1 MRRLVELIGKQF
13 LNLFSEAGLIFLL
26 FLETIKQ
33 SFKRP
38 LKIERIFDQME
49 FIGVRSLFVV
59 VLVSTFTGM
68 VLALQTYT
76 GFRRFSAESMV
87 GAVVAL
93 SLCRELGPVLTS
105 IMVTARAGSAM
116 AAEIG
121 TMRVTEQID
130 ALEVM
135 AVNPIK
141 YLVVPRVIASVL
153 VVPVLTVISDFTGI
167 VGGYIVGVKMLNINS
182 GVYINRTLDLLEISD
197 IYNGLLKSIIFGLL
211 LSIIGCYKGYY
222 TRGGAR
228 GVGKATTEAVVLACV
243 VIFVADYVLTAFL
256 F

>member
-1 MRRLVELIGKQF
+1 MKKIIEIIGKNVINFIDAAGGIFQ
-13 LNLFSEAGLIFLL
+13 LLLQTIRFSFH
-26 FLETIKQ
+26 
-33 SFKRP
+33 RP
-38 LKIERIFDQME
+38 LKLERLLYQME

-59 VLVSTFTGM
+59 ILVSTFTGM

-76 GFRRFSAESMV
+76 GFKRFGAESVM
-87 GAVVAL
+87 GGIIAL

-121 TMRVTEQID
+121 TMKVTEQID
-130 ALEVM
+130 ALFVM
-135 AVNPIK
+135 AVNPVK
-141 YLVVPRVIASVL
+141 YLIVPRVLASVL
-153 VVPVLTVISDFTGI
+153 VVPILTIISDFTGI
-167 VGGYIVGVKMLNINS
+167 VGGYFVGTKLLNVNE
-182 GVYINRTLDLLEISD
+182 GVYINRTIDILELSD
-197 IYNGLLKSIIFGLL
+197 IYNGLLKSTIFGLL

-222 TRGGAR
+222 TKGGAR

-243 VIFVADYVLTAFL
+243 VIFIADYVLTAFL

>member
-1 MRRLVELIGKQF
+1 MKRIIEKFGKTIIDF
-13 LNLFSEAGLIFLL
+13 VSAAGGLFNLLLQTIRWSFS
-26 FLETIKQ
+26 
-33 SFKRP
+33 RP
-38 LKIERIFDQME
+38 LKLERLFYQME

-59 VLVSTFTGM
+59 ILVSTFTGM

-76 GFRRFSAESMV
+76 GFRRFGAESMM

-93 SLCRELGPVLTS
+93 SLCRELGPVLSS

-130 ALEVM
+130 ALFVM

-141 YLVVPRVIASVL
+141 YLVVPRVLASIF
-153 VVPVLTVISDFTGI
+153 VVPILTIISDYTGI
-167 VGGYIVGVKMLNINS
+167 VGGYLVGVKLLNVNE
-182 GVYINRTLDLLEISD
+182 GVYINRTIEILELSD
-197 IYNGLLKSIIFGLL
+197 IYNGLFKSAVFGLL
-211 LSIIGCYKGYY
+211 LSVIGCYKGYY
-222 TRGGAR
+222 TSGGAR

-243 VIFVADYVLTAFL
+243 VIFIADYVLTAFL

>member
-1 MRRLVELIGKQF
+1 MKNFIEILGKAVIDF
-13 LNLFSEAGLIFLL
+13 TSAAGGIFNLFIQTLRF
-26 FLETIKQ
+26 
-33 SFKRP
+33 SFSRP
-38 LKIERIFDQME
+38 LKLERLFDQME

-59 VLVSTFTGM
+59 ILVSTFTGM

-76 GFRRFSAESMV
+76 GFRRFGAESMM

-130 ALEVM
+130 ALFVM
-135 AVNPIK
+135 AVNPVK
-141 YLVVPRVIASVL
+141 YLIVPRVMASILVVPI
-153 VVPVLTVISDFTGI
+153 LTIISDYSGI
-167 VGGYIVGVKMLNINS
+167 VGGYLVGVKLLNVNE
-182 GVYINRTLDLLEISD
+182 GVYINRTIEILELSD
-197 IYNGLLKSIIFGLL
+197 IYNGLFKSAIFGLL
-211 LSIIGCYKGYY
+211 LSTIGCYKGYY
-222 TRGGAR
+222 TKGGAR

-243 VIFVADYVLTAFL
+243 VIFIADYVLTAFL

>member
-1 MRRLVELIGKQF
+1 MRKFIELLGSAIINFVSVAGGIF
-13 LNLFSEAGLIFLL
+13 NLFLQTARW
-26 FLETIKQ
+26 
-33 SFKRP
+33 SFSRP
-38 LKIERIFDQME
+38 LKLERLFFQME

-59 VLVSTFTGM
+59 ILVSTFTGM

-76 GFRRFSAESMV
+76 GFRRFGAESMM

-130 ALEVM
+130 ALFVM

-141 YLVVPRVIASVL
+141 YLIVPRVIASIL
-153 VVPVLTVISDFTGI
+153 VVPVLTIISDYTGI
-167 VGGYIVGVKMLNINS
+167 VGGYIVGVKLLNVNE
-182 GVYINRTLDLLEISD
+182 GVYINRTIEILELSD
-197 IYNGLLKSIIFGLL
+197 IYNGLVKSAVFGLL
-211 LSIIGCYKGYY
+211 LSVIGCYKGYY
-222 TRGGAR
+222 TKGGAR

-243 VIFVADYVLTAFL
+243 VIFIADYVLTAFL

>member
-1 MRRLVELIGKQF
+1 MKRLIEAVGGAIIG
-13 LNLFSEAGLIFLL
+13 LFHEAGKIFLL
-26 FLETIKQ
+26 LLETIKW

-38 LKIERIFDQME
+38 LKLERLFFQME
-49 FIGVRSLFVV
+49 FIGVKSLFVV
-59 VLVSTFTGM
+59 VLVSMFTGM

-130 ALEVM
+130 ALTVM
-135 AVNPIK
+135 AVNPVK
-141 YLVVPRVIASVL
+141 YLIVPRVLAAMLVVPI
-153 VVPVLTVISDFTGI
+153 LTIISDYVGM
-167 VGGYIVGVKMLNINS
+167 VGGYLVGVKLLHINE
-182 GVYINRTLDLLEISD
+182 GVYINRTLDLLEMSD
-197 IYNGLLKSIIFGLL
+197 IYNGLFKSVVFALI

-222 TRGGAR
+222 TTGGAR

-243 VIFVADYVLTAFL
+243 VIFIADYVLTSFL

>member
-1 MRRLVELIGKQF
+1 MKRFIEAIGRPF
-13 LNLFSEAGLIFLL
+13 YNLFLEAGLITLILL
-26 FLETIKQ
+26 KTIKYA
-33 SFKRP
+33 FKKP
-38 LKIERIFDQME
+38 IKLSRIIDQME
-49 FIGVRSLFVV
+49 FIGVKSLFVV
-59 VLVSTFTGM
+59 ILVSTFTGM

-76 GFRRFSAESMV
+76 GFRRFGAESMV

-93 SLCRELGPVLTS
+93 SLCRELGPVLAS

-141 YLVVPRVIASVL
+141 YLIVPRIMASLMVVPI
-153 VVPVLTVISDFTGI
+153 LTIISDFSGI
-167 VGGYIVGVKMLNINS
+167 LGGYLVGVKLLHINE
-182 GVYINRTLDLLEISD
+182 GVYINRTIDLLEIND
-197 IYNGLLKSIIFGLL
+197 IYSGLFKSVIFGLL
-211 LSIIGCYKGYY
+211 LSLIGCYKGYY

-228 GVGKATTEAVVLACV
+228 GVGKATTEAVVLSCV
-243 VIFVADYVLTAFL
+243 IIFIADYILTSFL

>member
-1 MRRLVELIGKQF
+1 MNRIIEWIGKTF
-13 LNLFSEAGLIFLL
+13 IGFFSEAGRMLLLLI
-26 FLETIKQ
+26 EVIKQ
-33 SFKRP
+33 FLKPP
-38 LKIERIFDQME
+38 LKLERIFVQME
-49 FIGVRSLFVV
+49 FIGVKSLFVV
-59 VLVSTFTGM
+59 ILVSTFTGM

-87 GAVVAL
+87 GAIVAL

-130 ALEVM
+130 ALVVM
-135 AVNPIK
+135 AVNPVK
-141 YLVVPRVIASVL
+141 YLIVPRIVASILVI
-153 VVPVLTVISDFTGI
+153 PILTIISDYTGI
-167 VGGYIVGVKMLNINS
+167 VGGYIVGVKLLNINE
-182 GVYINRTLDLLEISD
+182 GVYINRTIDLLEMSD
-197 IYNGLLKSIIFGLL
+197 IFNGLFKSVVFALL
-211 LSIIGCYKGYY
+211 LSLIGCYKGYY
-222 TRGGAR
+222 TKGGAR

-243 VIFVADYVLTAFL
+243 VIFIADYVLTSFL

>member
-1 MRRLVELIGKQF
+1 MKKIIEIIG
-13 LNLFSEAGLIFLL
+13 NRVINIFSEAGKIFLL
-26 FLETIKQ
+26 FWETIKW
-33 SFKRP
+33 SGRRP
-38 LKIERIFDQME
+38 LKLERVFLQME
-49 FIGVRSLFVV
+49 FIGVKSVSLVI
-59 VLVSTFTGM
+59 LVSTFSGM

-76 GFRRFSAESMV
+76 GFRRFGAESLV

-105 IMVTARAGSAM
+105 IMVAARAGSAM

-135 AVNPIK
+135 AINPIK
-141 YLVVPRVIASVL
+141 YLIVPRVIASVCVIPL
-153 VVPVLTVISDFTGI
+153 LTIISNFTGI
-167 VGGYIVGVKMLNINS
+167 VGGYIVGVKLLNINE
-182 GVYINRTLDLLEISD
+182 GVYINRTIDLLEVSD
-197 IYNGLLKSIIFGLL
+197 IFNGLFKSGVFALI

-222 TRGGAR
+222 TSGGAR

-243 VIFVADYVLTAFL
+243 VIFVVDYILTSFL

>member
-1 MRRLVELIGKQF
+1 MKKIIEIIGKNVINFINAAGGIFQ
-13 LNLFSEAGLIFLL
+13 LLLQTIRFSF
-26 FLETIKQ
+26 Q
-33 SFKRP
+33 RP
-38 LKIERIFDQME
+38 LKLERLFYQME

-59 VLVSTFTGM
+59 ILVSTFTGM

-76 GFRRFSAESMV
+76 GFKRFGAESVM
-87 GAVVAL
+87 GGIIAL

-121 TMRVTEQID
+121 TMKVTEQID
-130 ALEVM
+130 ALFVM
-135 AVNPIK
+135 AVNPVK
-141 YLVVPRVIASVL
+141 YLIVPRVLASVL
-153 VVPVLTVISDFTGI
+153 VVPILTIISDYTGI
-167 VGGYIVGVKMLNINS
+167 VGGYFVGTKLLNVNE
-182 GVYINRTLDLLEISD
+182 GVYISRTIDILELSD
-197 IYNGLLKSIIFGLL
+197 IYNGLLKSAIFGLL
-211 LSIIGCYKGYY
+211 LSILGCYKGYY
-222 TRGGAR
+222 TQGGAR